1 VRMQKMIRDILT
13 FSRVGREEL
22 RLETV
27 DSQKVLD
34 EVLDEVRD
42 IIEARNAVVTS
53 SALPTIEASP
63 TLLRV
68 VLQNLIGNAL
78 KFQDGSR
85 TPEINVSARRAGS
98 RGEPMWR
105 FDVKDNGI
113 GIDPAFSERI
123 FAMFQRLHR
132 SEEYPGTGI
141 GLATCRKFIRLCGG
155 DIVFSST
162 PGLGTTFTFTL
173 PDKGRVQ

>member
-1 VRMQKMIRDILT
+1 M
-13 FSRVGREEL
+13 
-22 RLETV
+22 
-27 DSQKVLD
+27 
-34 EVLDEVRD
+34 
-42 IIEARNAVVTS
+42 S
-53 SALPTIEASP
+53 SGALPAIEASP

-85 TPEINVSARRAGS
+85 APEIHVTARRAGT
-98 RGEPMWR
+98 RGAPMWR

-113 GIDPAFSERI
+113 GIDAAFSERI
-123 FAMFQRLHR
+123 FTMFQRLHR
-132 SEEYPGTGI
+132 SEDYPGTGI

-162 PGLGTTFTFTL
+162 PGAGTTFTFTL
-173 PDKGRVQ
+173 PDKGRPQ